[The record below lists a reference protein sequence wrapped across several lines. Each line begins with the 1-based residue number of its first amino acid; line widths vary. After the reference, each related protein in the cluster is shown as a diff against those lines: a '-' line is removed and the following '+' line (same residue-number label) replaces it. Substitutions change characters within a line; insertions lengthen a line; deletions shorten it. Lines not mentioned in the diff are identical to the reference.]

1 MATVLIADDEAEIRS
16 LLRTTLE
23 GGEVEVIE
31 VEDGHSAVAAA
42 TAAPPDLVI
51 LDWSMPGQSGIE
63 VCRALR
69 AEPSTA
75 NVRILLL
82 TARSDPDDE
91 RAALAAGA
99 DDFITKP
106 FSPLALLD
114 KVAEILGPDA
124 LLPGPRPA
132 QAGQGDYI

>member
-1 MATVLIADDEAEIRS
+1 MARILIADDDAEIRW

-23 GGEVEVIE
+23 GGDVQIIE
-31 VEDGHSAVAAA
+31 VDDGPSAIAAA
-42 TAAPPDLVI
+42 QEALPDLVV

-69 AEPSTA
+69 AEPTTA
-75 NVRILLL
+75 PVPILLL
-82 TARSDPDDE
+82 TARSSSEDE

-99 DDFITKP
+99 EDFITKP

-114 KVAEILGPDA
+114 KVASILGPEV
-124 LLPGPRPA
+124 LLPPA
-132 QAGQGDYI
+132 